1 MVHERFV
8 ATDPFRHK
16 LVSFQVMDGD
26 KEAYLEEAT
35 KALRRQRKLIEDL
48 EKERIGLQQSMK
60 TSKSKRN
67 SKRDSENA
75 AKIGRLADEQARI
88 RQRTLPTTGT
98 SFGN

>member
-1 MVHERFV
+1 MQI
-8 ATDPFRHK
+8 
-16 LVSFQVMDGD
+16 QVMDGD

-48 EKERIGLQQSMK
+48 DKERVGLQQSMK

-75 AKIGRLADEQARI
+75 AKIARLAEEQVGI
-88 RQRTLPTTGT
+88 LTRTFLTQPFT
-98 SFGN
+98 